1 MPGLGELLEAA
12 RFRLSR
18 WRDRLRERRHGKEYR
33 QRVFI
38 RIHDENLWG
47 DHRSISGGGSAP
59 ESTRA
64 ICEQLPTL
72 WKRHGI
78 RTLVD
83 APCGDFLWMREIVH
97 HLDDYTGLD
106 IVPAL
111 IEKNQAEHGTD
122 RVRFA
127 CADLTSDPLP
137 QADAILCRDCLMHLP
152 TRLIRAALTNFRASG
167 ARYVFLTSDGDAAP
181 YYDIPTGRFRRIN
194 LFQPPFNFPPPL
206 DLIQEDPAGE
216 RLARTLNLWRLAD
229 LPAEIAPSYS

>member
-1 MPGLGELLEAA
+1 MPGLGDILEAA

-18 WRDRLRERRHGKEYR
+18 WRDRLRDRKHGKDYR
-33 QRVFI
+33 QRVFT

-47 DHRSISGGGSAP
+47 DDRSVSGGGSAL

-64 ICEQLPTL
+64 IREQLPAL
-72 WKRHGI
+72 WEKHGI

-83 APCGDFLWMREIVH
+83 APCGDFVWMKEIVH

-111 IEKNQAEHGTD
+111 IGANQAEYGMET
-122 RVRFA
+122 VRFA

-137 QADAILCRDCLMHLP
+137 KADAILCRDCLMHLP
-152 TRLIRAALTNFRASG
+152 TRLIRAAIANFRASG
-167 ARYVFLTSDGDAAP
+167 ARFVFLTSDGDAAP

-194 LFQPPFNFPPPL
+194 LFKQPFNFPPPL
-206 DLIQEDPAGE
+206 EAIPEDPAGE

-229 LPAEIAPSYS
+229 LPAEIAPGHG